1 MVLMGV
7 LSVVFEA
14 IVQTMYSKQVQEYIG
29 SLRQKIV
36 AHFYAQGDKSVAEM
50 QNDLS
55 NNLDML
61 TDNYAML
68 LQTIIGNSFSLI
80 MIIGVLFQLNWSL
93 LVLTV
98 VLAVINLLTPK
109 IMEKATN
116 KANEQI
122 SIENSKLLKVIDY
135 WMGGMKELRRYSS
148 FLALFKAMGNAD
160 QSFEDSNIQSANT
173 MFLSVFISDF
183 TNVASQTLLGVWAA
197 ILFFQGNLSI
207 SATLVA
213 TGFAS
218 QIFNSLFVYEQAIIQ
233 FKSIKAVNDRVKELE
248 QSVPKSNKNLDLDLA
263 EL

>member
-1 MVLMGV
+1 MGV

-14 IVQTMYSKQVQEYIG
+14 IVQTMYPKQVQEYIG

-36 AHFYAQGDKSVAEM
+36 AHFYAQCGKSVAEM

-61 TDNYAML
+61 TDNYATP

-122 SIENSKLLKVIDY
+122 SIENSKLLKAIDY
-135 WMGGMKELRRYSS
+135 WMGGMGMILGNVMTY
-148 FLALFKAMGNAD
+148 ALSRIDKKWVTQGNA
-160 QSFEDSNIQSANT
+160 I
-173 MFLSVFISDF
+173 LSTV
-183 TNVASQTLLGVWAA
+183 
-197 ILFFQGNLSI
+197 
-207 SATLVA
+207 
-213 TGFAS
+213 
-218 QIFNSLFVYEQAIIQ
+218 
-233 FKSIKAVNDRVKELE
+233 
-248 QSVPKSNKNLDLDLA
+248 
-263 EL
+263 

>member
-14 IVQTMYSKQVQEYIG
+14 IVQTMYPKQVQEYIG

-36 AHFYAQGDKSVAEM
+36 AHFYAQGGKSVAEM

-61 TDNYAML
+61 TDNYATP

-122 SIENSKLLKVIDY
+122 SIENSKLLKAIDY
-135 WMGGMKELRRYSS
+135 WMGGMGMILGNVMTYAISRIDK
-148 FLALFKAMGNAD
+148 KWVTQGNA
-160 QSFEDSNIQSANT
+160 I
-173 MFLSVFISDF
+173 LSTV
-183 TNVASQTLLGVWAA
+183 
-197 ILFFQGNLSI
+197 
-207 SATLVA
+207 
-213 TGFAS
+213 
-218 QIFNSLFVYEQAIIQ
+218 
-233 FKSIKAVNDRVKELE
+233 
-248 QSVPKSNKNLDLDLA
+248 
-263 EL
+263 

>member
-1 MVLMGV
+1 MSGYLYKPAADYLLKNNLKNTLYYLFIMVLMGV

-36 AHFYAQGDKSVAEM
+36 AHFYAQGGKSVAEM

-61 TDNYAML
+61 TDNCATP

-109 IMEKATN
+109 IMEKAAN

-122 SIENSKLLKVIDY
+122 SIENSKLLKAIDY
-135 WMGGMKELRRYSS
+135 WMGGMGMILGNVMTYALSRIDKKWVTQGNAILSTVQQFAGAVGTS
-148 FLALFKAMGNAD
+148 VTSAIVAVSQNAFHSKAGMPTAIGTQHAFIFLLIVAIIIWALF
-160 QSFEDSNIQSANT
+160 
-173 MFLSVFISDF
+173 
-183 TNVASQTLLGVWAA
+183 
-197 ILFFQGNLSI
+197 
-207 SATLVA
+207 
-213 TGFAS
+213 
-218 QIFNSLFVYEQAIIQ
+218 
-233 FKSIKAVNDRVKELE
+233 FKYVKD
-248 QSVPKSNKNLDLDLA
+248 KH
-263 EL
+263 